1 MLALLGQ
8 QLGHCCN
15 ATPLDQQQAEQEADF
30 WNHAGPLEA
39 AIWQAMQQQ
48 QVSAE
53 KLQGVW
59 VDVGTPERLEQLDQQ
74 IMQGVFL

>member
-1 MLALLGQ
+1 
-8 QLGHCCN
+8 
-15 ATPLDQQQAEQEADF
+15 
-30 WNHAGPLEA
+30 
-39 AIWQAMQQQ
+39 MQQQ